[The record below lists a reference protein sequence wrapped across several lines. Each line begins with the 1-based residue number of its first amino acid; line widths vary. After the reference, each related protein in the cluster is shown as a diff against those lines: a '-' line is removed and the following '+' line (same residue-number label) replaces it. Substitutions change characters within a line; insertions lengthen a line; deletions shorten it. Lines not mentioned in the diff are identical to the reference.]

1 MITYFYVD
9 AFNLYFGSC
18 RGTPYKW
25 LDLARLFA
33 IIFPAN
39 QIGKIKYFTARVR
52 PRPGDPGQPTR
63 QKTYLR
69 ALETIPNLEIHFG
82 HFLAHTVR
90 MPLAH
95 PVIGQDPLIEVIK
108 TEEKGSDV
116 NLATHLIHDAHLD
129 RFECAIVVSGD
140 SDLLAPVRIVINELK
155 KPVGVLNPQQKP
167 CRVLQSHCTFY
178 RHIRQSALAKSQF
191 SITLQDAFGTFSKP
205 ASW

>member
-1 MITYFYVD
+1 
-9 AFNLYFGSC
+9 
-18 RGTPYKW
+18 
-25 LDLARLFA
+25 
-33 IIFPAN
+33 
-39 QIGKIKYFTARVR
+39 
-52 PRPGDPGQPTR
+52 
-63 QKTYLR
+63 
-69 ALETIPNLEIHFG
+69 
-82 HFLAHTVR
+82 
-90 MPLAH
+90 MPLAN

-108 TEEKGSDV
+108 TEEKGSDL